1 MVLFA
6 HFIRLERKPKK
17 NLMNCEAVKRFK
29 SLCRIIISYQ
39 HRSITCGGQQ
49 NEWEKNK
56 KFKKYN

>member
-17 NLMNCEAVKRFK
+17 KNFMICEAVKRFK

-39 HRSITCGGQQ
+39 HRSIACGGQQ
-49 NEWEKNK
+49 NEWEKT
-56 KFKKYN
+56 